1 MEHGDVLKT
10 KCHGG
15 GLIDGSFISMLKRL
29 IRIFQSNKELLS
41 SQGWVV
47 GDPYSYSW
55 WGGMRTPDEIVISA
69 FLVQLTKW
77 EVVREVMMKLREK
90 GISNMEE
97 LSKMDIDDIDR
108 EISRVNFHKTK
119 ARRLKAFS
127 MEAVKLGGVT
137 ALVSPI
143 NEGKLLEVEGIGK
156 ETAKSLLLFISNAR
170 VFPPSSYSATV
181 LGRIIGR
188 HVSQDEVSKAVAE
201 ALSDIYELKLMH
213 AGLISVG
220 KAYCGKKNPKC
231 HECILRDIC
240 HYKSIHSA
248 H

>member
-1 MEHGDVLKT
+1 MLKKLSEMEGS
-10 KCHGG
+10 
-15 GLIDGSFISMLKRL
+15 INGSFTYTLRRL
-29 IRIFQSNKELLS
+29 IHIFQSNKELLS

-55 WGGMRTPDEIVISA
+55 WGGMRTPDEIAISA

-77 EVVREVMMKLREK
+77 EVVREVMMKLREN
-90 GISNMEE
+90 GISNVEE
-97 LSKMDIDDIDR
+97 LSKMDIDDIDK
-108 EISRVNFHKTK
+108 EISKVNFHKTK

-143 NEGKLLEVEGIGK
+143 NEEKLLEIEGIGK

-170 VFPPSSYSATV
+170 VFPPSSYSAIV
-181 LGRIIGR
+181 LGRVIGR
-188 HVSQDEVSKAVAE
+188 HVSQEEASKAVAE

-220 KAYCGKKNPKC
+220 KAYCNRKKPKC
-231 HECILRDIC
+231 HECILRDVC
-240 HYKSIHSA
+240 HYKLNTISYIDR
-248 H
+248 